1 VKFLRAVSLIA
12 SAVILCSTNIAQA
25 METISSESYFQLHP
39 LADLATLSLSSSA
52 IVLPMTLDHAK
63 YWEEPLG
70 SPDDI
75 NWLDHFALNRW
86 SPNIARFADLM
97 AGGSIVLPLS
107 FALFDTLHNHHTKDY
122 FLDEA
127 GVFTESVLVTI
138 GVTEIA
144 KHLLPRPRPY
154 VYGQQAPEEDREKT
168 DAYLSFWSAH
178 AAVTACALTS
188 FAYIQMKDN
197 PGKATTK
204 LAVVGALTVIPT
216 VGVLMVLSGHHF
228 PSDVLVG
235 AGVGTALGLLIP
247 YLHLRHDGGVV
258 YGSVSPLLPNAY
270 DGFGFTI
277 NLVF

>member
-1 VKFLRAVSLIA
+1 
-12 SAVILCSTNIAQA
+12 
-25 METISSESYFQLHP
+25 METISSESHFQLHT

-52 IVLPMTLDHAK
+52 IVLPMTLDHTK

-75 NWLDHFALNRW
+75 NRFDHFALNRW

-107 FALFDTLHNHHTKDY
+107 FTLFDTLHNHHTKGY

-127 GVFTESVLVTI
+127 GVFTESVMVTMGI
-138 GVTEIA
+138 TEIA
-144 KHLLPRPRPY
+144 KHLLHRPRPY
-154 VYGQQAPEEDREKT
+154 VYDQQAPEEDREKT

-178 AAVTACALTS
+178 TAVTACALTS

-204 LAVVGALTVIPT
+204 LAVVGALSVIPT

-247 YLHLRHDGGVV
+247 YLHLRHDGGGV